1 LLLFNDEKLLN
12 KGIVELFGEFMA
24 VLFLFIDNNDEIFL
38 LILELELILLLT
50 LLALLFM
57 VEGDFKNDL
66 LVLLVLLFYKDFYDF
81 NDLLV
86 AELGLIK
93 FVCLLKL

>member
-1 LLLFNDEKLLN
+1 LFLFNDEKLLN

-38 LILELELILLLT
+38 LILELELILLLR

-81 NDLLV
+81 KDLLV